1 VRLRLIIQATTKF
14 CWEELQ
20 VQKGGKMQKYSFLPF
35 AAKVLKVV
43 GWVVLVI
50 GVIASIVLGIMTGG
64 ADNGAIGGV
73 AGAVAG
79 ILMAIGGI
87 VFSFLAW
94 VFLLATSELF
104 YLFMDVEENTRN
116 TADRIMKESD

>member
-1 VRLRLIIQATTKF
+1 
-14 CWEELQ
+14 
-20 VQKGGKMQKYSFLPF
+20 MQKYSFLPF
-35 AAKVLKVV
+35 AARVLKVV
-43 GWVVLVI
+43 GWIVLVI

-64 ADNGAIGGV
+64 ADNGAVAGV

-87 VFSFLAW
+87 IVSFLAW
-94 VFLLATSELF
+94 VFLLALSELF

-116 TADRIMKESD
+116 TAERIIKESD